1 MWLDCWFHFSKHSWL
16 LAHDMILI
24 GWRARQEH
32 GKDSEFRYGF
42 EVRSVRMKIPNSAM
56 TFISADLKLELCQK
70 LHFIPWAHFDQV
82 IRNDLL
88 VLFMCFW
95 DVWLDQIGISSHW
108 DFLLF
113 FRKCQTYL
121 GASQASAGFLRI
133 LIRIRIGFE
142 FRDCFT
148 FSVGRKKMFMLA
160 SRTRNIVREFARRA
174 IAKFSKMLFPSIKI
188 SFWYEIFFLRSQ
200 IETLSPFFPEFEFQ
214 SSDSSRRLVK
224 DKHRFFT
231 PTYVKITPFHAI
243 CRPLVGV
250 YLLVSWV
257 NKKFNSEI
265 RFQKTF
271 ADRH

>member
-1 MWLDCWFHFSKHSWL
+1 MRKLKSFLSWS
-16 LAHDMILI
+16 DI
-24 GWRARQEH
+24 
-32 GKDSEFRYGF
+32 
-42 EVRSVRMKIPNSAM
+42 RSHVIQINSAM

-148 FSVGRKKMFMLA
+148 FSVGRKKCLCLRHERGILFENLLA
-160 SRTRNIVREFARRA
+160 ARLRNSLKCVFLQS
-174 IAKFSKMLFPSIKI
+174 KSHSDTKYFSFVPKSK
-188 SFWYEIFFLRSQ
+188 
-200 IETLSPFFPEFEFQ
+200 LSLPFFPNLNFNRQILLAGSLKTNTDFSHLRMWKSLHFKQFAVHWSEFIYWSAEWT
-214 SSDSSRRLVK
+214 R
-224 DKHRFFT
+224 
-231 PTYVKITPFHAI
+231 
-243 CRPLVGV
+243 
-250 YLLVSWV
+250 
-257 NKKFNSEI
+257 NSI
-265 RFQKTF
+265 QKSGF
-271 ADRH
+271 RMIIY